1 MSTRTPSGSR
11 ARAHASTT
19 ALALLAA
26 CVLPGTA
33 LAQEASQETGAV
45 SLSADANASAETTS
59 APAQA
64 PVQHA
69 EPRSSAIGKWRI
81 LAGLHFGFGGELST
95 DVDTGFG
102 LVTGNDPDLE
112 PTIGLQAGVDYLLM
126 DYFALGGELRLS
138 WWKPDRN
145 ITPGS
150 QSDPDRSMYVD
161 IDVKPRGRYQFSNI
175 PLELY
180 GTLPFGLS
188 FAAISDDM
196 PMDGGPGFNLG
207 FGGGATYF
215 LTPRIGVNTEL
226 LGVWHWFD
234 GELDV
239 GPDTDNRTA
248 QFYWMLNAVF
258 AI

>member
-1 MSTRTPSGSR
+1 MSTRTLPCSR
-11 ARAHASTT
+11 AELRASTA
-19 ALALLAA
+19 ALALLVAST
-26 CVLPGTA
+26 LPGTA
-33 LAQEASQETGAV
+33 LAQDATQETGAV
-45 SLSADANASAETTS
+45 SLSGDANASAQTTS
-59 APAQA
+59 APPQA
-64 PVQHA
+64 EVQQA
-69 EPRSSAIGKWRI
+69 APRAAVGKWRI

-126 DYFALGGELRLS
+126 EYFAIGGELRLS
-138 WWKPDRN
+138 WWKPERN

-161 IDVKPRGRYQFSNI
+161 INVKPRGRYTFSNI

-188 FAAISDDM
+188 FAAISDDV

-207 FGGGATYF
+207 FGGGLTYF
-215 LTPRIGVNTEL
+215 FTPRVGINTEI